1 MKRMFS
7 LSSHKQLLGL
17 MIRYGLVGVLA
28 SLVHAAI
35 SLALHKL
42 LGMDPF
48 WSHATGFFGGL
59 ITAYLGHY
67 HYSFKDDGSHKQRFP
82 KFVITAL
89 TGFALHQTGVYILV
103 NHLQL
108 DYSTQ
113 ALPLLMVSV
122 PVITFLMSKF
132 WVFR

>member
-1 MKRMFS
+1 MRSFKP
-7 LSSHKQLLGL
+7 LLGL
-17 MIRYGLVGVLA
+17 MVRYGLVGVAA
-28 SLVHAAI
+28 SLVHASI

-42 LGMDPF
+42 LGMVPF

-59 ITAYLGHY
+59 VTAYLGHY
-67 HYSFKDDGSHKQRFP
+67 HYSFKDHGAHTKRFP
-82 KFVITAL
+82 RFFITAL
-89 TGFALHQTGVYILV
+89 TGFTLHQSGVYLLV
-103 NHLQL
+103 NQLQL

-122 PVITFLMSKF
+122 PIVTFLMSKF